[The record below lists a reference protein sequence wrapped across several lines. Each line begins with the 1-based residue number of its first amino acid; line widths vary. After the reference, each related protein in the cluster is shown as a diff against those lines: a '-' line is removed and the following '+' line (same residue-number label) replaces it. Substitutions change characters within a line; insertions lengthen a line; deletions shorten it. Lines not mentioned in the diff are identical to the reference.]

1 MGIYDSQIA
10 SLKSKIDNRYKKIR
24 ILKGNIRELDAMYA
38 KCEKISVKVSETMSN
53 IFQNIDR
60 NSAEVSGNF
69 AAYYKSQIDEI
80 ARKNRLYD
88 ISGATSN
95 DKNQIRNKIF
105 FNEDKIQCLCNEIN
119 LLEADLAYYQANNIE
134 SKV

>member
-10 SLKSKIDNRYKKIR
+10 SLRKKIDNRYKQIR
-24 ILKGNIRELDAMYA
+24 TLKSNIKELEEMYA
-38 KCEKISVKVSETMSN
+38 KCEKISAKVSETMSN

-60 NSAEVSGNF
+60 KGAEVSGNF
-69 AAYYKSQIDEI
+69 TAYYKSQIDEI

-95 DKNQIRNKIF
+95 DKNDIRNKIF
-105 FNEDKIQCLCNEIN
+105 SSEDKIQRLYSEIN
-119 LLEADLAYYQANNIE
+119 SLEADLAYYQANNTE
-134 SKV
+134 PKV